1 MFNRILI
8 KSNLFCWCCITCGQN
23 KRHSR
28 ELPGGAHI
36 IHISRGRSWGKIK
49 SVRESQFSDISNRWH
64 GAEEEVPLR
73 LKFSPK
79 EKLCKSLLDQSR
91 LVDVSL
97 KLKEILARIVLKI
110 WPERRSGLFLRK
122 KNRSKVLLLYTG
134 PKMWV
139 KSQWRETIFW
149 LKKNFMPM
157 QCNALILRC
166 DLIFRVTM
174 IKWKNEMR
182 RFRKWDL
189 RWSMQGLIPTDGVFF
204 CICSNNRQ
212 HLENVR

>member
-1 MFNRILI
+1 MG
-8 KSNLFCWCCITCGQN
+8 KN
-23 KRHSR
+23 KIR
-28 ELPGGAHI
+28 EGIAVFWYFQPLT
-36 IHISRGRSWGKIK
+36 RCRSPFEI
-49 SVRESQFSDISNRWH
+49 ET
-64 GAEEEVPLR
+64 
-73 LKFSPK
+73 PK

-91 LVDVSL
+91 LADVSL

-122 KNRSKVLLLYTG
+122 KKQEQGAPIIYWTKNVSEES
-134 PKMWV
+134 M
-139 KSQWRETIFW
+139 QWWETIFYA
-149 LKKNFMPM
+149 
-157 QCNALILRC
+157 NALIPRC

-189 RWSMQGLIPTDGVFF
+189 RWSMQGLIPADGVFF
-204 CICSNNRQ
+204 CIGSDNRQ